1 MSTCTCTACQTKI
14 VAYMCSTP
22 TGCGCR
28 PQLALKSAR
37 TEPAAAPLS
46 IGWNHARRRRMWSSA
61 QQNLAP
67 PALVS
72 TRNRP
77 RRHLPRRADGR
88 ALTHPSDSPRHV
100 ASPCGRGLVRAPHA
114 RPPPPSRTPHHP
126 ILPRVPSSCSPPL
139 PPLARHA
146 PWTAAPAPGKEKPW
160 SSPPVLVVAM
170 CRRPSLSDWQAI
182 ALSDVP
188 MRPS

>member
-114 RPPPPSRTPHHP
+114 DRLRPRARPTTQSCRAY
-126 ILPRVPSSCSPPL
+126 PRPAHRRCRRSLVTRHGPL
-139 PPLARHA
+139 PPPRARRSHG
-146 PWTAAPAPGKEKPW
+146 AARPCW
-160 SSPPVLVVAM
+160 SSQCAGGPP
-170 CRRPSLSDWQAI
+170 
-182 ALSDVP
+182 
-188 MRPS
+188 

>member
-14 VAYMCSTP
+14 VAYTCSTP

-28 PQLALKSAR
+28 PQLAK
-37 TEPAAAPLS
+37 
-46 IGWNHARRRRMWSSA
+46 
-61 QQNLAP
+61 
-67 PALVS
+67 
-72 TRNRP
+72 
-77 RRHLPRRADGR
+77 R
-88 ALTHPSDSPRHV
+88 ALGRSLQLHRCPSAGTMRVAVVCGRQPSKIWRRLLSSLHVTVRAATCHDGLMGGPSRIRPTPRHV

-126 ILPRVPSSCSPPL
+126 VLPRVPSSCSPPL

-160 SSPPVLVVAM
+160 SNPPVLVVAM